1 MPDTVMRE
9 IGVREL
15 KNQATEILREVREQ
29 QAEYIVTYHGKPVA
43 RILPFD
49 APINSGRDDSV
60 ASSGSAPEDIWA
72 EWDELSR
79 KIDQTQPI
87 MQSAVDILFEMRRDR
102 DRSLA
107 GIQ

>member
-1 MPDTVMRE
+1 MSDLATRE
-9 IGVREL
+9 IGVRDL

-49 APINSGRDDSV
+49 APVNRASDDS
-60 ASSGSAPEDIWA
+60 AAGIGPTQADIWG

-79 KIDQTQPI
+79 EIVQAQQGTR
-87 MQSAVDILFEMRRDR
+87 SAVELLFEMRRDR
-102 DRSLA
+102 DRSLT
-107 GIQ
+107 GVQ

>member
-1 MPDTVMRE
+1 MRE

-43 RILPFD
+43 RITPFD
-49 APINSGRDDSV
+49 ARINSVRDGSV
-60 ASSGSAPEDIWA
+60 ATDGSAQEDIWA

-79 KIDQTQPI
+79 KIDQTQSG
-87 MQSAVDILFEMRRDR
+87 MRSAVETLFEMRRDR
-102 DRSLA
+102 ERSLA
-107 GIQ
+107 GVQ

>member
-1 MPDTVMRE
+1 MSDNTMRE

-29 QAEYIVTYHGKPVA
+29 QAEYVVTYHGKPVA

-49 APINSGRDDSV
+49 ATANRAKDDSF
-60 ASSGSAPEDIWA
+60 ATSGSRQEDIWA

-79 KIDQTQPI
+79 KIDQTQPG
-87 MQSAVDILFEMRRDR
+87 MRSAVELLFEMRRDR
-102 DRSLA
+102 EHSLT
-107 GIQ
+107 GI